1 MLTVKGFESSGAASK
16 YYSHGDYYGS
26 EGTGE
31 WYGKG
36 AEELGLTG
44 EFNAATDPRFKAVL
58 EGRINEDNPLG
69 RMHKGKWE
77 HRPGYDLTFSAP
89 KSFSIEVNLRS
100 DPKRQE
106 ELKQIMQNAAK
117 RTLDYVAKRGLIQVR
132 KGKAGIEKENVD
144 KLTYALFAHST
155 NRKLEP
161 QEHIHSFLAN
171 MAICEDG
178 KMRSI
183 NVDKVINGDGTIKLL
198 GQVFRNELAYDLKQ
212 NGEKLRST
220 ILSDGSNSFE
230 FAHIS
235 DGLIK
240 AFSTRRQEIEELCE
254 KYGVITKEGR
264 DKIVI
269 NSREAKRKVEK
280 ADLIKTWEKVQ
291 SEVLKKEA
299 VNSRVEVV
307 QDEKEDED
315 VKNNEKSGLSTFDV
329 AKLCVLD
336 ASSKKSVF
344 GHNDLVKSIIK
355 YTIGDAT
362 ITKLEEAVTKL
373 VEEGE
378 LIKHNDRYTTLVLL
392 QKEKEILKI
401 AKKSLNSCKPLLKES
416 SFKKEC
422 KKFEDRQA
430 SLNNKF
436 MGLND
441 SQKNGLKYILT
452 SKDNIIAVD
461 GLAGVGKST
470 ILNAVRDISGRK
482 IINLFGLGDKFGGA
496 APTASAAK
504 TLQESAKVESS
515 TLHSFI
521 YKYKGYIEGRGKAQT
536 LQTIKKS
543 YSKSV
548 IFVDEASL
556 ISTEKMHELFQL
568 REKLGFKLV
577 LVGDQKQLG
586 AVEAGKDFEQL
597 IKVIPY
603 VKLDNVIRQQ
613 NESHREAVIESSKG
627 NIKKTFDIH
636 DKNIEQHSKGIVS
649 AAVAKYMEFNL
660 KDRDNTLLMSP
671 TKKIRDEINDQIR
684 VELKKEKILKGSI
697 ENFAGLRQKDMSLAD
712 YNFAMMYKKDNVV
725 KFFKNYS
732 NGIKQ
737 NEYYKVV
744 GINKLSNN
752 ITVEK
757 DNKKHVF
764 KFRTNTKYN
773 DKLEVY
779 EKMDL
784 KLQEG
789 LKIRFTK
796 NNNKE
801 KLVNSETAVIEKINK
816 ESIKFKTED
825 GEIKTVNKEELKHID
840 YGYCLTIHSA
850 QGKTYEKSI
859 AAIGDNKML
868 SNQKLWTVILSR
880 HKESFTAIVQDKE
893 KLQGYLIS
901 NNGRDM
907 SAIELNNMQ
916 QKQVQQIQQIQ
927 QIHKVNDFQIIR

>member
-1 MLTVKGFESSGAASK
+1 MLTVKGFESSGAAGK

-26 EGTGE
+26 EGTGV

-36 AEELGLTG
+36 AEQIGLTG
-44 EFNAATDPRFKAVL
+44 EFNASNDLRFKAVL
-58 EGRINEDNPLG
+58 EGRVNEDNPLG
-69 RMHKGKWE
+69 RMHNGKWE

-100 DPKRQE
+100 NPKRQA
-106 ELKQIMQNAAK
+106 ELRNVMQNVVK
-117 RTLDYVAKRGLIQVR
+117 RTLDYASERGLIQVR

-144 KLTYALFAHST
+144 KLAYALFAHST

-171 MAICEDG
+171 MAICQDG

-183 NVDKVINGDGTIKLL
+183 NMDKIINRNGAIKFL
-198 GQVFRNELAYDLKQ
+198 GQVFRNELAYDLKKS
-212 NGEKLRST
+212 GEKLRTT
-220 ILSDGSNSFE
+220 ILSDGSSSFE
-230 FAHIS
+230 FSHIS
-235 DGLIK
+235 DNLIK

-254 KYGVITKEGR
+254 KYGITTKQGR

-269 NSREAKRKVEK
+269 NSREAKRKVDKEE
-280 ADLIKTWEKVQ
+280 LINTWEKVQ
-291 SEVLKKEA
+291 NEVLKKEVLNLNKEIQSEEA
-299 VNSRVEVV
+299 GEKAELTVE
-307 QDEKEDED
+307 EI
-315 VKNNEKSGLSTFDV
+315 
-329 AKLCVLD
+329 AKLCALD

-344 GHNDLVKSIIK
+344 GHNDLVRSMIK
-355 YTIGDAT
+355 YTMGEAT
-362 ITKLEEAVTKL
+362 ISKLEDAVTKL
-373 VEEGE
+373 VNDGE
-378 LIKHNDRYTTLVLL
+378 LIKHSDKYTTLSLL

-401 AKKSLNSCKPLLKES
+401 AKQSLNSTKSIIKES
-416 SFKKEC
+416 NVNNQIKA
-422 KKFEDRQA
+422 FEAREKA
-430 SLNNKF
+430 SNNKF

-536 LQTIKKS
+536 LQAIKKS

-613 NESHREAVIESSKG
+613 NESHREAVVESSKG

-649 AAVAKYMEFNL
+649 ATVAKYMELNL

-712 YNFAMMYKKDNVV
+712 YNFAMMYKKEDVV

-737 NEYYKVV
+737 NKYYKII

-801 KLVNSETAVIEKINK
+801 KLVNSETAIIENINK

-825 GEIKTVNKEELKHID
+825 GEIKTVSKEELKHID

-850 QGKTYEKSI
+850 QGKTYQKSI
-859 AAIGDNKML
+859 AAIEDNKML

-880 HKESFTAIVQDKE
+880 HRESFTAVVQERE

-901 NNGRDM
+901 NNGREM
-907 SAIELNNMQ
+907 SAIELSNKQ
-916 QKQVQQIQQIQ
+916 QKQVQQIQKMQ
-927 QIHKVNDFQIIR
+927 QIHKSNDFQISI

>member
-1 MLTVKGFESSGAASK
+1 M
-16 YYSHGDYYGS
+16 
-26 EGTGE
+26 
-31 WYGKG
+31 
-36 AEELGLTG
+36 
-44 EFNAATDPRFKAVL
+44 
-58 EGRINEDNPLG
+58 
-69 RMHKGKWE
+69 
-77 HRPGYDLTFSAP
+77 
-89 KSFSIEVNLRS
+89 
-100 DPKRQE
+100 
-106 ELKQIMQNAAK
+106 
-117 RTLDYVAKRGLIQVR
+117 
-132 KGKAGIEKENVD
+132 
-144 KLTYALFAHST
+144 
-155 NRKLEP
+155 
-161 QEHIHSFLAN
+161 
-171 MAICEDG
+171 
-178 KMRSI
+178 
-183 NVDKVINGDGTIKLL
+183 
-198 GQVFRNELAYDLKQ
+198 
-212 NGEKLRST
+212 
-220 ILSDGSNSFE
+220 
-230 FAHIS
+230 
-235 DGLIK
+235 
-240 AFSTRRQEIEELCE
+240 
-254 KYGVITKEGR
+254 
-264 DKIVI
+264 
-269 NSREAKRKVEK
+269 
-280 ADLIKTWEKVQ
+280 
-291 SEVLKKEA
+291 
-299 VNSRVEVV
+299 
-307 QDEKEDED
+307 
-315 VKNNEKSGLSTFDV
+315 
-329 AKLCVLD
+329 D
-336 ASSKKSVF
+336 ASSKKAVF
-344 GHNDLVKSIIK
+344 GHNDLVRSMIK
-355 YTIGDAT
+355 YTMGEAT
-362 ITKLEEAVTKL
+362 ISKLEDAVTKL
-373 VEEGE
+373 VNEGE
-378 LIKHNDRYTTLVLL
+378 LIKHSDKYTTLSLL

-401 AKKSLNSCKPLLKES
+401 AKQSLNSTKSIIKES
-416 SFKKEC
+416 NVKNQIKA
-422 KKFEDRQA
+422 FEAREKA
-430 SLNNKF
+430 SNNKF

-482 IINLFGLGDKFGGA
+482 IINLIGLGDKFGGA

-603 VKLDNVIRQQ
+603 VKLD
-613 NESHREAVIESSKG
+613 
-627 NIKKTFDIH
+627 IH

-649 AAVAKYMEFNL
+649 AAVAKYMELNL

-712 YNFAMMYKKDNVV
+712 YNFAMMYKKDDVV

-737 NEYYKVV
+737 NKYYKII

-801 KLVNSETAVIEKINK
+801 KLVNSETAIIENINK

-850 QGKTYEKSI
+850 QGKTYQKSI
-859 AAIGDNKML
+859 AAIEDNKML

-880 HKESFTAIVQDKE
+880 HRESFTAVVQERE

-901 NNGRDM
+901 NNGREM
-907 SAIELNNMQ
+907 SAIELSNKQ
-916 QKQVQQIQQIQ
+916 QKQAQQIQKMQ
-927 QIHKVNDFQIIR
+927 QIHKSNDFQISI